1 MERDTDQGSKGP
13 TAPLTQLNGTAA
25 SADAR
30 PDWDPY
36 AVWLTHIMKTPEPV
50 DGVNPDTL
58 QHDSVRTQTAQQ
70 DTGNHTT
77 RADQSWNPYA
87 VWQSLIKS

>member
-1 MERDTDQGSKGP
+1 MQRDTDQGGKGP
-13 TAPLTQLNGTAA
+13 TASLTSLNGNAA
-25 SADAR
+25 NADAR

-50 DGVNPDTL
+50 DGVNPETL
-58 QHDSVRTQTAQQ
+58 QRDSAPTGAAQ
-70 DTGNHTT
+70 DGANGHET
-77 RADQSWNPYA
+77 RGDQSWNPYA

>member
-1 MERDTDQGSKGP
+1 MERDTDQGGKGP
-13 TAPLTQLNGTAA
+13 TAPLTQLNGAA
-25 SADAR
+25 TKADAR

-36 AVWLTHIMKTPEPV
+36 AVWLTHIMKTPQSV
-50 DGVNPDTL
+50 DGADPAPPH
-58 QHDSVRTQTAQQ
+58 HDSARTEAAQR
-70 DTGNHTT
+70 DTSDHAK